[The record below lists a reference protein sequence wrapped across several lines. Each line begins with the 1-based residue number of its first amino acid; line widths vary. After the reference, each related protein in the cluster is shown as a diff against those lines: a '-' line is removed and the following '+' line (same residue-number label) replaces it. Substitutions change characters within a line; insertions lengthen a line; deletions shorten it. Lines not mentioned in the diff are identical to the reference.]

1 MNAMLKIWLFAVL
14 TMAGSVAPGIAQNYY
29 KPVYT
34 INGQVVSEYDISQR
48 VRILQAFGGSGDT
61 SLRATAIEQLI
72 DDRLRETAAQQ
83 IGLTLDADELE
94 AGAEEFSQNRGVT
107 SAQMLSR
114 LGSNRVFKE
123 SFYDLVKAQLLWRK
137 VVQRRFRARATP
149 SESDLDSALNIAAS
163 AAREQVLLSEILLAN
178 AERGE
183 AGTMALAQRLSRQL
197 NNGGNFGAAARK
209 YSRGGSARRGGR
221 LGWTPVENLPPA
233 VAGQVL
239 ALLPGEVTAPI
250 PFPAGVAI
258 LKVTDIREDNSNV
271 DKNVF
276 VSWARLVIP
285 LAQNASKSAVTAAQS
300 KADSIASEIDDCV
313 SMSALVG
320 EFGEGSGREEPM
332 ELGKVPKD
340 IGLVLARL
348 DPREVSTDLRDARGI
363 NVIMLCNRSVEV
375 DPDARETLRNR
386 LFGQRIESFAR
397 GYLQELR
404 ADAVIIEQ

>member
-1 MNAMLKIWLFAVL
+1 MKAMLKLWLVAAL
-14 TMAGSVAPGIAQNYY
+14 IAGFCAPGLAQNFY

-34 INGQVVSEYDISQR
+34 VNGQVVSEYDIGQR
-48 VRILQAFGGSGDT
+48 VRILKTFGGAGET
-61 SLRATAIEQLI
+61 SLRTTAVEQLI
-72 DDRLRETAAQQ
+72 DDRLRETAAREL
-83 IGLTLDADELE
+83 GLVLDDDEIA
-94 AGAEEFSQNRGVT
+94 AGAEEFSQNRGV
-107 SAQMLSR
+107 SQQQMLAR
-114 LGSNRVFKE
+114 LRGNRVFKE
-123 SFYDLVKAQLLWRK
+123 SFFDLVKAQLLWRK

-149 SESDLDSALNIAAS
+149 SEADLDSALNIAAS
-163 AAREQVLLSEILLAN
+163 SAREQVLLSEILLAN

-221 LGWTPVENLPPA
+221 VGWTPVENLPPA

-258 LKVTDIREDNSNV
+258 LKVTDIREDNASV
-271 DKNVF
+271 DKDVF
-276 VSWARLVIP
+276 VSWARLVVP
-285 LAQNASKSAVTAAQS
+285 LAQNASQSAVDAAQN
-300 KADSIASEIDDCV
+300 KADDISGDIDDCV
-313 SMSALVG
+313 SMSALIS
-320 EFGEGSGREEPM
+320 EFGDGSGREGPI

-340 IGLVLARL
+340 VGMILARL

-363 NVIMLCNRSVEV
+363 SIIMLCNRSVEV
-375 DPDARETLRNR
+375 DPEARETLRNR
-386 LFGQRIESFAR
+386 LFGQRIEAFAR